1 MVVREL
7 TAADLGDGVL
17 VDRIRH
23 DDPLGVLSIYVDG
36 ESSVTGRARQSTS
49 RTGLSNWSAT

>member
-7 TAADLGDGVL
+7 TAADLGDDVL
-17 VDRIRH
+17 LELIRT

-36 ESSVTGRARQSTS
+36 SSRAPIAALRST
-49 RTGLSNWSAT
+49 

>member
-17 VDRIRH
+17 VALIRH
-23 DDPLGVLSIYVDG
+23 DGTDP
-36 ESSVTGRARQSTS
+36 AR
-49 RTGLSNWSAT
+49 

>member
-1 MVVREL
+1 VL
-7 TAADLGDGVL
+7 LDL
-17 VDRIRH
+17 IRN

-36 ESSVTGRARQSTS
+36 DPPSPVAARQSTS